1 MFTSEGSMK
10 AYVLTTGIVFA
21 LIFVGHAWEVIDRH
35 HLLIGDVIVFGA
47 SAGLAMWAWR
57 LARRPA

>member
-1 MFTSEGSMK
+1 MK